1 MKEEKRKKSGKDKK
15 KIVRGIL
22 EGIIVLFLVFLIFF
36 ALFSFNRYEPYD
48 AEDPEIVSGED
59 NGFVALSYFG
69 VALDGTSTLIAQ
81 SRLDEQLKA
90 LYDNGYV
97 TISQEDIRNYYENG
111 EPLPDKALFLMFED
125 GRNDTAIFAQK
136 ILEKYNFKASMM
148 SYADKFDN
156 QDPKFLDGDGLNKLV
171 DSTFWELGTNGYRLS
186 YINVFDRY
194 NRYLGQLDSLQYSQ
208 VAQYLGRDYNHYLMD
223 YIRDEDDVPLETYTE
238 MENRIG
244 YDYENMERNYTEALG
259 ELPGLYV
266 LMHANT
272 GQFGN
277 NDKVSAVNEKWITEL
292 FSMNFN
298 REGFSF
304 NNRESSIYDLT
315 RMQPQAYWYPNH
327 VLMRIKYDSGA
338 DIQFTDGDTEEKA
351 FWEELAGASEF
362 GEEKIIITSEPE
374 AFGLLKLKEE
384 IQQQDIGLS
393 VRLTGNKA
401 GMQAIYLGADEDRSS
416 YLKLELLN
424 NEIYIYSCQNG
435 AETLLFQE
443 NLDVH
448 DGIEYK
454 TIEEDMNDTF
464 KGESEVNLRYAESVE
479 DAKAQYEKVQAASE
493 REAQLA
499 EGTEDSEYYVPELQ
513 LNELGDRQVELSLTG
528 GLLTVD
534 IDGKNLVENLETGR
548 DGSGYVF
555 LESAWPQ
562 DTYSQRNLTDDVY
575 DGVFEK
581 LEITSANGQEVIY
594 DNLFHGV
601 EKVALEAG
609 RVWNRVVNWFID
621 TL

>member
-1 MKEEKRKKSGKDKK
+1 M
-15 KIVRGIL
+15 
-22 EGIIVLFLVFLIFF
+22 
-36 ALFSFNRYEPYD
+36 
-48 AEDPEIVSGED
+48 
-59 NGFVALSYFG
+59 
-69 VALDGTSTLIAQ
+69 
-81 SRLDEQLKA
+81 
-90 LYDNGYV
+90 
-97 TISQEDIRNYYENG
+97 
-111 EPLPDKALFLMFED
+111 
-125 GRNDTAIFAQK
+125 
-136 ILEKYNFKASMM
+136 
-148 SYADKFDN
+148 
-156 QDPKFLDGDGLNKLV
+156 
-171 DSTFWELGTNGYRLS
+171 
-186 YINVFDRY
+186 
-194 NRYLGQLDSLQYSQ
+194 
-208 VAQYLGRDYNHYLMD
+208 
-223 YIRDEDDVPLETYTE
+223 PLETYTE

-244 YDYENMERNYTEALG
+244 FDYENMERSYTEELG

-338 DIQFTDGDTEEKA
+338 DIQFNDGDTEEKA

-362 GEEKIIITSEPE
+362 GEEKIILTSEPE
-374 AFGLLKLKEE
+374 ASGLLRLKEE
-384 IQQQDIGLS
+384 VQQQDIGLS

-401 GMQAIYLGADEDRSS
+401 GMQAIYLGADEERNN

-424 NEIYIYSCQNG
+424 NEIYIYSCQG
-435 AETLLFQE
+435 SVETLLFQE

-454 TIEEDMNDTF
+454 TIEEDMNETF

-493 REAQLA
+493 QEARLA
-499 EGTEDSEYYVPELQ
+499 ESTENSEYYIPELQ
-513 LNELGDRQVELSLTG
+513 LNELGDRQIELSLTG

-534 IDGKNLVENLETGR
+534 IDGENLVENLETGR
-548 DGSGYVF
+548 NGRGYVF
-555 LESAWPQ
+555 LESAWTG

-581 LEITSANGQEVIY
+581 LEITSANGENVIY
-594 DNLFHGV
+594 DNLFHGIQ
-601 EKVALEAG
+601 KVALEAG
-609 RVWNRVVNWFID
+609 NVWKRIVNWFID
-621 TL
+621 AL

>member
-1 MKEEKRKKSGKDKK
+1 MKEEKRKRSGKDKK
-15 KIVRGIL
+15 KIIRGIL
-22 EGIIVLFLVFLIFF
+22 EGIVVLFLVLLIFF

-48 AEDPEIVSGED
+48 AENQEIVSGED

-97 TISQEDIRNYYENG
+97 TVSQEDIRNYYENG
-111 EPLPDKALFLMFED
+111 DPLPNKALFLMFED

-148 SYADKFDN
+148 SYAEKFDN
-156 QDPKFLDGDGLNKLV
+156 QDPKFLDGDGLAKLV

-194 NRYLGQLDSLQYSQ
+194 DRYLGQLDSLQYSQ
-208 VAQYLGRDYNHYLMD
+208 IAQYLGRDYNHYLMD

-244 YDYENMERNYTEALG
+244 FDYENMERSYTEELG

-338 DIQFTDGDTEEKA
+338 DIQFNDGDTEEKA

-362 GEEKIIITSEPE
+362 GEEKIILTSEPE
-374 AFGLLKLKEE
+374 ASGLLRLKEE
-384 IQQQDIGLS
+384 VQQQDIGLS

-401 GMQAIYLGADEDRSS
+401 GMQAIYLGADEERNN

-424 NEIYIYSCQNG
+424 NEIYIYSCQG
-435 AETLLFQE
+435 SVETLLFQE

-454 TIEEDMNDTF
+454 TIEEDMNETF

-493 REAQLA
+493 QEARLA
-499 EGTEDSEYYVPELQ
+499 ESTENSEYYIPELQ
-513 LNELGDRQVELSLTG
+513 LNELGDRQIELSLTG

-534 IDGKNLVENLETGR
+534 IDGENLVENLETGR
-548 DGSGYVF
+548 NGRGYVF
-555 LESAWPQ
+555 LESAWTG

-581 LEITSANGQEVIY
+581 LEITSANGENVIY
-594 DNLFHGV
+594 DNLFHGIQ
-601 EKVALEAG
+601 KVALEAG
-609 RVWNRVVNWFID
+609 NVWKRIVNWFID
-621 TL
+621 AL